1 MLDRR
6 FNALLLAAAA
16 ALWSCAQAPPARL
29 PIRPDCLEDTICN
42 NRGWVILEVDI
53 APSGVVENAEVVEVC
68 PDDSFNRSTINQVQK
83 WKWRPSAE
91 GLPDHLI
98 ILCRP

>member
-16 ALWSCAQAPPARL
+16 VLWSCAQTPPTRL
-29 PIRPDCLEDTICN
+29 PIRPDCAEDPICESG
-42 NRGWVILEVDI
+42 GWVILEVDI

-83 WKWRPSAE
+83 WKWRPSPE
-91 GLPDHLI
+91 GLQDHLI

>member
-1 MLDRR
+1 MSDRR
-6 FNALLLAAAA
+6 FHVLLLAAAA
-16 ALWSCAQAPPARL
+16 VLWSCAQTPPTRL
-29 PIRPDCLEDTICN
+29 PIRPDCTEDPICKSE
-42 NRGWVILEVDI
+42 GWVILEVDI

-68 PDDSFNRSTINQVQK
+68 PDDSFNGSTIDQVKK
-83 WKWRPSAE
+83 WKWKPSPE